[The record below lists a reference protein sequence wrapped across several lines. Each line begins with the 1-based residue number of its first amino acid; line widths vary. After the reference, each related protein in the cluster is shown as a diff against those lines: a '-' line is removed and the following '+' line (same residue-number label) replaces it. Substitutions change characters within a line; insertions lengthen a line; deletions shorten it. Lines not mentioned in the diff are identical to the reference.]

1 MFMLVIA
8 MAVLLLHSSRYYCHV
23 YVVIAKLKNV
33 IAKLKHK
40 HERSN
45 SGRPMPDP
53 IGHRSRD
60 DRSRVDRSRIMIG
73 HGRSRIGQQ
82 VGRSATP

>member
-1 MFMLVIA
+1 MLNINSTITIA
-8 MAVLLLHSSRYYCHV
+8 QLKLYCHA
-23 YVVIAKLKNV
+23 YVVIAKLKHV

-53 IGHRSRD
+53 IGH
-60 DRSRVDRSRIMIG
+60 RSRVDRSRIMIG